1 MKRNEFIK
9 NSALL
14 NASFLG
20 SIDFKNKM
28 IMKFF
33 FTVLMLSCLFFS
45 AKAQTKVNII
55 PQPVSLQEMEGYF
68 LLDDNTAIHCSNS
81 NKELMAAAN
90 FFAAYVKNIS
100 GYGLPVNVAK
110 KQSVRLVIAKMSEL
124 GEEGYQLDVSHNAI
138 VITANTKEGIV
149 YGMQTLFQT
158 MPPIR
163 TNAILQIPCM
173 MVTDYPRFKWR
184 GMHLDVSR
192 HFFSTDVI
200 KQYLDLM
207 ASYKMNVFH
216 WHLTDGG
223 GWRLEIKKYPK
234 LTQQAAWRVDDLGKP
249 WNWASVQFTAD
260 KEKATFGGY
269 YTQQQAMEIVAY
281 AKVRNITVVPEI
293 EMPGHSEAAMAA
305 YPELSCSKIN
315 HFGQPGNFF
324 ASKVEGN
331 YCAGNEQSFIFLQ
344 DVLKEVMNIFPSDYI
359 HIGGDEVDKTSWKKC
374 ANCQARMQKEG
385 LKNENELQSYFIK
398 RMEKFI
404 VGKKRKMIGWDE
416 ILEGGLAPEAT
427 VMSWRGE
434 SGGIE
439 AAKMKHE
446 VVMTPGSPCYFDHYQ
461 AGPDGEPLA
470 IGGFNTVKKVYDYE
484 PIPKELDATQAK
496 YVLGAQGNVWTEY
509 IATAAHLEYMVLPR
523 MPALAEVLWTQA
535 KNKNWEQFNQR
546 LQLLFKAYDQ
556 KGLHYSPGNYTVGIQ
571 PISKNGKLMVALI
584 GDAMDTKIVYTTDG
598 TSPTLQSNLYQQ
610 PIVISESMTVNAIST
625 LGGKLMGGKPSSQ
638 SFVLHKAIGT
648 NVVYTNPV
656 SANYLADGPNSLTD
670 GVRGTT
676 AAGKYWHGIDE
687 KDLVATLDL
696 GEQKLIQSISLGC
709 LQNYKDWIF
718 LPQSVSFEISNDGLN
733 FTLLQTIPN
742 PISVNEVN
750 ALIHDFTVQ
759 FPIQK
764 VKWIRVSAKN
774 IGFCPKGHSGEGQ
787 AAWIFADEIV
797 VK

>member
-1 MKRNEFIK
+1 M
-9 NSALL
+9 
-14 NASFLG
+14 
-20 SIDFKNKM
+20 SIDLKNEM
-28 IMKFF
+28 IMKQIFAL
-33 FTVLMLSCLFFS
+33 LMLSCLFFN

-55 PQPVSLQEMEGYF
+55 PQPVSLQEKEGYF
-68 LLDDNTAIHCSNS
+68 ILDDNTTIRCSNS

-100 GYGLPVNVAK
+100 GYALPVNVAK
-110 KQSVRLVIAKMSEL
+110 KHSVQLVIAKMSEL
-124 GEEGYQLDVSHNAI
+124 GEEGYQLDVSNNAI

-163 TNAILQIPCM
+163 TNAVLSIPCM
-173 MVTDYPRFKWR
+173 LVTDYPRFKWR

-249 WNWASVQFTAD
+249 WNWSSVQFTAD
-260 KEKATFGGY
+260 KDKATYGGY
-269 YTQQQAMEIVAY
+269 YTQQQAKEIVAY

-315 HFGQPGNFF
+315 YFGQPGNFF

-331 YCAGNEQSFIFLQ
+331 YCAGNEQAFVFLQ
-344 DVLKEVMNIFPSDYI
+344 DVLTEVMNIFPSTYL
-359 HIGGDEVDKTSWKKC
+359 HIGGDEVDKYSWKNC
-374 ANCQARMQKEG
+374 VHCQARMKKEE

-398 RMEKFI
+398 RIEKFI
-404 VGKKRKMIGWDE
+404 VSKKRKMIGWDE

-484 PIPKELDATQAK
+484 PIPKELNATQAK

-523 MPALAEVLWTQA
+523 MPALAEVLWTPS

-546 LQLLFKAYDQ
+546 LQLLFRAYDQ

-571 PISKNGKLMVALI
+571 PVSKNGKLMVALT
-584 GDAMDTKIVYTTDG
+584 GEALDTKILYTTDG
-598 TSPTLQSNLYQQ
+598 TFPTLQSNIYQQ
-610 PIVISESMTVNAIST
+610 PIVVSESMTIKAIST

-648 NVVYTNPV
+648 NVVYTNSV
-656 SANYLADGPNSLTD
+656 NTNYLADGPNSLTD

-676 AAGKYWHGIDE
+676 AAGKYWHGIDK

-696 GEQKLIQSISLGC
+696 GEQKLIESISLGC

-718 LPQSVSFEISNDGLN
+718 LPQSVSFEISTDGLT
-733 FTLLQTIPN
+733 FTLLQTIAN
-742 PISVNEVN
+742 TISVNEVN
-750 ALIHDFTVQ
+750 ALLHDFTVQ
-759 FPIQK
+759 FPVQK
-764 VKWIRVSAKN
+764 VKWIRISAKN
-774 IGFCPKGHSGEGQ
+774 IGVCPKGHTGEGQ
-787 AAWIFADEIV
+787 PAWLFADEIV
-797 VK
+797 VN